1 MNGPTAPGATRPTE
15 SGATPDFTPTAAGE
29 ILDEA
34 VRQFAKLKAIDFLG
48 RQTDYAELGRLTN
61 AAAAGLQKLGVTKG
75 MKIGLCLPNCP
86 YSIIMYFAILKAGGT
101 VVNFNPLYTLKEI
114 GTMAREA
121 DVAMMVTTD
130 VAVVFNNVARLAA
143 QGLFKRVIICR
154 LADALPWAQGLAL
167 RLFGRKTLGH
177 VPDHAPY
184 VEFSKLIAGPK
195 TPAPVTINPLTD
207 VAVLQFTGGTTGT
220 PKAAMLSHANITANL
235 WQSQMVMPPL
245 RRGQERI
252 LALLP
257 FFHVFCMT
265 AVMNLGLSLGAE
277 LLLLPRLDIKQLMR
291 TIYKR
296 KPSVLPG
303 VPTLFTAISNAVET
317 GRGGDLS
324 FIRFCISGGAAL
336 SAEVKERFE
345 HLSKS
350 QILEGYGLSE
360 TAPVI
365 SFSQTTPLKPGGV
378 GPAAPGTIIEIRDPA
393 NPEILLPQGERG
405 EICVRGPQV
414 MLGYYNQPKETEAS
428 FTDGAFRTGDIG
440 YLDADGCLFIVD
452 RLKDVIICGG
462 FKVYP
467 RVIEEMAYQHPAVQE
482 AVAIGIPVPYRGQS
496 PKLFITLRPG
506 AALTV
511 AEMIAYL
518 QAHLNRI
525 VVPKTVEIRESLPKT
540 MVGKFSK
547 KELIAEELQ
556 KSSGGALP

>member
-1 MNGPTAPGATRPTE
+1 MNGPTAPGATP
-15 SGATPDFTPTAAGE
+15 GFTPRFTPTAAGE
-29 ILDEA
+29 ILDQA
-34 VRQFAKLKAIDFLG
+34 VRQFGPLKALDFLG
-48 RQTDYAELGRLTN
+48 RRISYAELGRLTN
-61 AAAAGLQKLGVTKG
+61 AAAAGLQKLGVVKG
-75 MKIGLCLPNCP
+75 MKIGLCVPNCP

-114 GTMAREA
+114 ETMSREA

-130 VAVVFNNVARLAA
+130 VAVVFNNIARLAA

-154 LADALPWAQGLAL
+154 LAEALPRLQGLAL
-167 RLFGRKTLGH
+167 RLFKRKSLGR
-177 VPDHAPY
+177 VPEHAPY
-184 VEFSKLIAGPK
+184 VEFSKLISGPA
-195 TPAPVTINPLTD
+195 TPAPVAIDPLRD
-207 VAVLQFTGGTTGT
+207 IAVLQFTGGTTGT

-245 RRGQERI
+245 RQGKERI

-296 KPSVLPG
+296 KPTVLPG
-303 VPTLFTAISNAVET
+303 VPTLFTAISNAVEA
-317 GRGGDLS
+317 GHGGDLS
-324 FIRFCISGGAAL
+324 FIRFCISGGASL

-345 HLSKS
+345 QITKS
-350 QILEGYGLSE
+350 HILEGYGLSE
-360 TAPVI
+360 TSPVV
-365 SFSQTTPLKPGGV
+365 SFSRMGMVKPGST
-378 GPAAPGTIIEIRDPA
+378 GPAAPDTLIEIRDPA
-393 NPEILLPQGERG
+393 NPAILLPQGERG

-414 MLGYYNQPKETEAS
+414 MLGYYNQPDETAAT
-428 FTDGAFRTGDIG
+428 FTDGAFRTGDVG

-467 RVIEEMAYQHPAVQE
+467 RIIEEAAYQHPAVQD
-482 AVAIGIPVPYRGQS
+482 AVVIGIPDAYRGQT
-496 PKLFITLRPG
+496 PKLFVTLRPEM
-506 AALTV
+506 AATGDEIL
-511 AEMIAYL
+511 AFMRPLLNPIEM
-518 QAHLNRI
+518 
-525 VVPKTVEIRESLPKT
+525 PKKVEIRESLPKT

-547 KELIAEELQ
+547 KELIAEEAQ
-556 KSSGGALP
+556 KS